1 MIFIRLHQTVNFQL
15 STVNCQLLLHVDG
28 FASAVH
34 AECLEHVL
42 EVATGEELNLLHFD
56 GLQRLVA
63 LQSVERLDGLRGEHR
78 LERAERAE

>member
-15 STVNCQLLLHVDG
+15 STVSLFHVDG

-42 EVATGEELNLLHFD
+42 EVATGEELNLLHLD

-63 LQSVERLDGLRGEHR
+63 LQSVERLDSLRGEHR